1 MGKSMKGLV
10 LAGGIGTG
18 LRPLTHTGPKQLI
31 PVANKPVLFYGIE
44 DMMKAGIKE
53 IGIIVGYTE
62 ERINILKN
70 AIGDGLRW
78 GAKITYIRQDAPRG
92 LAHAVYCAKDFMGD
106 DPFVV
111 YLGDNI
117 LKGGI
122 TKYVEDF
129 ENSDYDAA
137 ILLSEV
143 EEPWKYGVATLNE
156 KGEVIDLEEKPEKPK
171 SNFVLV
177 GVYFF
182 KPTIFNAIEK
192 IKPSKRGELELTSAI
207 KELIIS
213 KDRKVKS
220 YFTTDW
226 WDDTGTAEAVLRA
239 NQVIL
244 SDLKSSEMK
253 GEVEDGVR
261 ILGNVKIDEGSLI
274 KRGSIIR
281 GPVVIGKNCM
291 IARAYIGPY
300 TSIGNNTTIIGGE
313 IESSIVVGDTR
324 IECDKRILDSLV
336 GRHSIITS
344 SGAPLR
350 GYRLI
355 IGESSKIQI

>member
-1 MGKSMKGLV
+1 MKGLV
-10 LAGGIGTG
+10 LAGGLGTG

-44 DMMKAGIKE
+44 DMIEAGIKE

-62 ERINILKN
+62 ERIKILKN
-70 AIGDGLRW
+70 AIGDGSRW
-78 GAKITYIRQDAPRG
+78 GIKITYIQQDAPRG

-106 DPFVV
+106 DSFVV
-111 YLGDNI
+111 HLGDNI

-122 TKYVEDF
+122 TKYVKDF

-156 KGEVIDLEEKPEKPK
+156 KGEVIDLEEKPQKPK
-171 SNFVLV
+171 SNFVIV

-192 IKPSKRGELELTSAI
+192 IKPSERGELELTSAI
-207 KELIIS
+207 RELMIS
-213 KDRKVKS
+213 KDHKVKS

-226 WDDTGTAEAVLRA
+226 WDDTGTAEALLRA
-239 NQVIL
+239 NHVIL
-244 SDLKSSEMK
+244 SDLKSSDIRGK
-253 GEVEDGVR
+253 VEDGVS
-261 ILGNVKIDEGSLI
+261 IMGNASIGVGSLI
-274 KRGSIIR
+274 KRGSMIR
-281 GPVVIGKNCM
+281 GPVIIGNNCT
-291 IARAYIGPY
+291 IAQAYIGPY
-300 TSIGNNTTIIGGE
+300 TSIGDNTTIMGGE
-313 IESSIVVGDTR
+313 IESSVVIGDTR
-324 IECDKRILDSLV
+324 IECEKRIVDSLI

-344 SGAPLR
+344 SAPPLR
-350 GYRLI
+350 GYRMI
-355 IGESSKIQI
+355 IGENSKIQI

>member
-1 MGKSMKGLV
+1 MKGLV
-10 LAGGIGTG
+10 LAGGLGTG

-44 DMMKAGIKE
+44 DMMAAGIKE

-62 ERINILKN
+62 ERIKILKN
-70 AIGDGLRW
+70 AIGDGSRW
-78 GAKITYIRQDAPRG
+78 GIKITYIQQDAPRG

-106 DPFVV
+106 DTFVV
-111 YLGDNI
+111 HLGDNI

-122 TKYVEDF
+122 TKYVKDF

-171 SNFVLV
+171 SNFVIV

-192 IKPSKRGELELTSAI
+192 IKPSKRGELEITSAI
-207 KELIIS
+207 RELIIS
-213 KDRKVKS
+213 KDHKVKS

-226 WDDTGTAEAVLRA
+226 WDDTGTAEALLRA
-239 NQVIL
+239 NHVIL
-244 SDLKSSEMK
+244 SDLKSSDIRGK
-253 GEVEDGVR
+253 VEDGVS
-261 ILGNVKIDEGSLI
+261 IMGNVSVGEGSMI

-281 GPVVIGKNCM
+281 GPVIIGKNCT
-291 IARAYIGPY
+291 IDQAYIGPY
-300 TSIGNNTTIIGGE
+300 TSIGDNTSITGGE
-313 IESSIVVGDTR
+313 IESSVVIGDTR
-324 IECDKRILDSLV
+324 IECEKRIVDSLI
-336 GRHSIITS
+336 GRHSTITS
-344 SGAPLR
+344 SGPPLR
-350 GYRLI
+350 GYRMI
-355 IGESSKIQI
+355 IGENSKIQI

>member
-1 MGKSMKGLV
+1 MKGLV
-10 LAGGIGTG
+10 LAGGLGTG

-44 DMMKAGIKE
+44 DMMEAGIRE
-53 IGIIVGYTE
+53 ISIIVGYTE

-70 AIGDGLRW
+70 AIGDGSRW
-78 GAKITYIRQDAPRG
+78 GVKITYIRQDAPRG

-106 DPFVV
+106 DAFVV
-111 YLGDNI
+111 HLGDNI

-122 TKYVEDF
+122 TKYVKDF

-171 SNFVLV
+171 SNFVIV

-182 KPTIFNAIEK
+182 KPAIFKAIEK

-207 KELIIS
+207 RELMIS
-213 KDRKVKS
+213 KNHKVKS

-226 WDDTGTAEAVLRA
+226 WDDTGTAEALLRA
-239 NQVIL
+239 NHVIL
-244 SDLKSSEMK
+244 SDLKSSDIK
-253 GEVEDGVR
+253 GKVEDGVS
-261 ILGNVKIDEGSLI
+261 IMGNASIGEGSLI
-274 KRGSIIR
+274 KRGSMVR
-281 GPVVIGKNCM
+281 GPVIIGKNCT
-291 IARAYIGPY
+291 IAQAYIGPY
-300 TSIGNNTTIIGGE
+300 TSIGDNTTIIGGE
-313 IESSIVVGDTR
+313 IESSVVIGDTR
-324 IECDKRILDSLV
+324 IECEKRIVDSLI

-344 SGAPLR
+344 SGPPLR
-350 GYRLI
+350 GYRMI